1 MGGGAAAGGLLH
13 RKGGGSGSGGGS
25 GGGSNGIGGGGG
37 GSGSGGGVGGSSG
50 GSSGGVGSVGGLSAA
65 PLHASGSAGSAGSSG
80 GGGSGLSLLPP
91 PAAATSGTPS
101 GSSSRTSVLA
111 RVFDKRGVDV
121 PFLALLTV
129 FLVTAS
135 IFLVGR
141 ALSSGRPHLTPAQRA
156 EYEHRSL
163 ALANSTVYMVEYGLP
178 EGLISSLPAAS
189 WDAVSAHIDY
199 VAVVYDDLYHFLY
212 DDWMASVEAAFR
224 DGPSPRLGVALFPC
238 GCVIPNAHFRA
249 VAQRFAG
256 DECVLLPGL
265 VYPSERVHWLGG
277 VFYSGGCRRRTAALN
292 SSLEGWM
299 AEVDAARV
307 RVDALLEAA
316 SPVVDAAAATTTT
329 NVSAGE
335 GGTTVGGSDGGSEGG
350 TGSTPAT
357 GGSVLVSIPEAP
369 SAEGAGPAP
378 AVAGGGGDSPPA
390 GRRRGGSAGPRLK
403 GGGGVAQVA
412 GGAAAAAV
420 AAGQPPSLA
429 VGGATPLG
437 PLAPPGLA

>member
-13 RKGGGSGSGGGS
+13 RKATGGGV
-25 GGGSNGIGGGGG
+25 GGGG
-37 GSGSGGGVGGSSG
+37 GSSGSGGSGNAPPLLPLGGSGSSG
-50 GSSGGVGSVGGLSAA
+50 SVAA
-65 PLHASGSAGSAGSSG
+65 N
-80 GGGSGLSLLPP
+80 GGSGAGAHALLPP
-91 PAAATSGTPS
+91 PASALSGAPS
-101 GSSSRTSVLA
+101 ASSSRTSALA

-199 VAVVYDDLYHFLY
+199 VAIVYDDLYHFLY

-224 DGPSPRLGVALFPC
+224 DGPGPPLGVALFPC

-249 VAQRFAG
+249 VGQRFAG

-265 VYPSERVHWLGG
+265 VYPPERVHWLGG

-292 SSLEGWM
+292 GSLAGRV

-307 RVDALLEAA
+307 RVDALLEATA
-316 SPVVDAAAATTTT
+316 PAAAEAAAAG
-329 NVSAGE
+329 VPAAGA
-335 GGTTVGGSDGGSEGG
+335 GTAGSGAVAGSGGSGGSGSGPAAPVAPPPSALGAIPAAPAADGGSGL
-350 TGSTPAT
+350 PAH
-357 GGSVLVSIPEAP
+357 
-369 SAEGAGPAP
+369 
-378 AVAGGGGDSPPA
+378 GGGGVEAPLA
-390 GRRRGGSAGPRLK
+390 GRRRGGDVDPPPG
-403 GGGGVAQVA
+403 
-412 GGAAAAAV
+412 GGAAAGPPLTPVGGDAPGGVEPV
-420 AAGQPPSLA
+420 AAGGPL
-429 VGGATPLG
+429 PLG
-437 PLAPPGLA
+437 GGGPTPVGPNAPPPRVL

>member
-1 MGGGAAAGGLLH
+1 MAA
-13 RKGGGSGSGGGS
+13 SGG
-25 GGGSNGIGGGGG
+25 GGGGG
-37 GSGSGGGVGGSSG
+37 GSC
-50 GSSGGVGSVGGLSAA
+50 LA
-65 PLHASGSAGSAGSSG
+65 
-80 GGGSGLSLLPP
+80 LLPP
-91 PAAATSGTPS
+91 PAAALSGTPS
-101 GSSSRTSVLA
+101 VSSSRTSVLA

-135 IFLVGR
+135 IFVVGR

-178 EGLISSLPAAS
+178 EGLISTLPAAS

-199 VAVVYDDLYHFLY
+199 VAIVYDDLYHFLY

-238 GCVIPNAHFRA
+238 GCVIPNAHFRT

-265 VYPSERVHWLGG
+265 VYPPERVHWLGG

-292 SSLEGWM
+292 GSLEGRV

-316 SPVVDAAAATTTT
+316 TPAADAAAGSTSGT
-329 NVSAGE
+329 NVSAGG
-335 GGTTVGGSDGGSEGG
+335 GGTTVGGDGGGG
-350 TGSTPAT
+350 GTPAT
-357 GGSVLVSIPEAP
+357 RGSVLVDIPAAP
-369 SAEGAGPAP
+369 DAEGDGPAP
-378 AVAGGGGDSPPA
+378 AVAGGGGDPPPA
-390 GRRRGGSAGPRLK
+390 GRRRGGGTGPLSGV
-403 GGGGVAQVA
+403 GGGGAPGA
-412 GGAAAAAV
+412 GGMAAAAT
-420 AAGQPPSLA
+420 AAGPPPPHA
-429 VGGATPLG
+429 GVGATHLG
-437 PLAPPGLA
+437 PLAPPGLG